1 MSNNTKTHREV
12 LMRLAE
18 IAEEISQIS
27 VVHGIDISY
36 VAHRDGYFTVT
47 AGDYDYVRT
56 PGFEPH
62 CAYHPMESI
71 KLWES
76 TTLDCIESLTAPPI
90 KNAPRSGN
98 SEEGK
103 SINTHHHS
111 T

>member
-27 VVHGIDISY
+27 TVHGIDISY

-56 PGFEPH
+56 PRNKPRCE
-62 CAYHPMESI
+62 YRPMDTTG
-71 KLWES
+71 LWES
-76 TTLDCIESLTAPPI
+76 TTLDCIASLTAPPI
-90 KNAPRSGN
+90 KNALGSGN
-98 SEEGK
+98 SEEGEV
-103 SINTHHHS
+103 
-111 T
+111 